1 MKQGKIIVAY
11 KLIRKLGGELDIPW
25 ELKRRLADFRR
36 QLQPTWDFQE
46 EQERAAVEALQAR
59 HKKKAGETLSE
70 AEVSQIQNELNKR
83 LNELASINVDIE
95 IQPIRITVSRQ
106 LEKVLNKV
114 LTGNELL
121 DLDGFIEFEEGEN
134 K

>member
-59 HKKKAGETLSE
+59 HKKKAGETLSD

-83 LNELASINVDIE
+83 LNELANMDVDIE

>member
-59 HKKKAGETLSE
+59 HKKKAGETLSD
-70 AEVSQIQNELNKR
+70 AEISQIQNELNKR
-83 LNELASINVDIE
+83 LNELASMDVDIE

>member
-59 HKKKAGETLSE
+59 HKKKAGENLSD
-70 AEVSQIQNELNKR
+70 AEISQIQNELNKR
-83 LNELASINVDIE
+83 LNELANMDVDIE

-106 LEKVLNKV
+106 LERVLNKV